1 MASDVPAGR
10 TGHGHADCR
19 VTANRNRSRKP
30 AMPDQSE
37 QPPPERRHDDDS
49 TRTKRDDRIND
60 RRTHAKHPDDDRL
73 TPADLHR
80 RRREPWSK
88 HAQVSRRG

>member
-1 MASDVPAGR
+1 
-10 TGHGHADCR
+10 
-19 VTANRNRSRKP
+19 
-30 AMPDQSE
+30 MPDQSVHL
-37 QPPPERRHDDDS
+37 PPERRPDDAL

-80 RRREPWSK
+80 RPREPDST
-88 HAQVSRRG
+88 HAQVSDRG